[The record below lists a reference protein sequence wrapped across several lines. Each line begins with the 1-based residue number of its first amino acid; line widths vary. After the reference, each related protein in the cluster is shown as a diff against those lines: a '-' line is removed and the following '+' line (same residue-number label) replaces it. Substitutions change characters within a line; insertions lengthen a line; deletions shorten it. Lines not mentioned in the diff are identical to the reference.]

1 MGLEKAIAHGKE
13 RRREYRGVK
22 SFASECRNHK
32 SCPWCRRNRTRA
44 TIKLNAI
51 AKLEI
56 EETMSNLKQSIYL
69 PGDEVFIGGRKFTLL
84 FEQFPGAWMVCPT
97 NDASGEP
104 ILRTEQD
111 FDDREPATYSSAM
124 LLA

>member
-32 SCPWCRRNRTRA
+32 SCPWCRRNRTRSI
-44 TIKLNAI
+44 IKLDAL
-51 AKLEI
+51 ARLER
-56 EETMSNLKQSIYL
+56 EEMMSNQKQSVFQ

-84 FEQFPGAWMVCPT
+84 YEQFQGAWMVCPT
-97 NDASGEP
+97 NDANGEP
-104 ILRTEQD
+104 IIRTERD
-111 FDDREPATYSSAM
+111 FDAREPATYSSAM
-124 LLA
+124 LPA